1 MPGCL
6 AIDGGCVD
14 FLDHLAFHLHI
25 DLKVNVCGVDIRMS
39 EPVADHADVISRAQQ
54 VHRGGMAKGVGG

>member
-14 FLDHLAFHLHI
+14 FLDHFAFHLHV
-25 DLKVNVCGVDIRMS
+25 DLKVNVCGVDIRVS
-39 EPVADHADVISRAQQ
+39 EPVTDHVDVASRA
-54 VHRGGMAKGVGG
+54 